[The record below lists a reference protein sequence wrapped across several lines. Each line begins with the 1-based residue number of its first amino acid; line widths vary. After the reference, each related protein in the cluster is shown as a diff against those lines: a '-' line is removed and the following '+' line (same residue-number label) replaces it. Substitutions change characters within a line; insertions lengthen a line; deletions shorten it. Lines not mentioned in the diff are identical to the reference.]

1 MLHDDD
7 AVALVAQFLQRSDQL
22 AVVPLMQ
29 ADGRL
34 VQDIEDI
41 DQLRADLRRKAD
53 PLPFTTRQR
62 SCRPV
67 QRQIVQT
74 HVQHEVHP
82 VRQFFQDIPG
92 DGLLTHAE
100 DLRQM
105 RQPVP
110 KDADLHRRNFG
121 DGLPVDAETLRIL
134 VETRP
139 VAHGTFDLLVNI
151 IYDTGETHHLRQIAF
166 ADAEQVV
173 RTVDQQRQS
182 LVRDVGDRLI
192 DRESVLAGDGA
203 HDLELAGLAQL
214 TQRHDTAVG
223 DAQGPVRHDAVD
235 VHVDDAAEALAV
247 RAVAFRRIE
256 GEGMGRRLLQR
267 YAALRIHQVLGEMME
282 FAVLIVQ
289 HGQRALALVERGDDR
304 VANAFLVPVS
314 GLEFVDHKLD
324 EMGLVAVHGLKGTQ
338 VLDLPVD
345 AHLGIATLAELFEQL
360 AVMAFAA
367 AHQRAEQQAFASLEP
382 GLDQGDD
389 LLVGVT
395 DHLFAADRRIGTR
408 GTGIKQP
415 QEIIDFSD
423 GSDRRARVGTGGLL
437 LDSNDG
443 TQALDAFHLGLLQDT
458 HEVLG
463 IGGQGVH
470 VAALPFGI
478 KGIEG
483 QRGLAAAAESGHDD
497 ELPAGNVHVDIF
509 QVVRPR
515 TPDLDVVF
523 ICFRLYVLLCGHR
536 DTKIANLC
544 RYPCFSLN
552 FAAGS

>member
-1 MLHDDD
+1 
-7 AVALVAQFLQRSDQL
+7 
-22 AVVPLMQ
+22 
-29 ADGRL
+29 
-34 VQDIEDI
+34 
-41 DQLRADLRRKAD
+41 
-53 PLPFTTRQR
+53 
-62 SCRPV
+62 
-67 QRQIVQT
+67 
-74 HVQHEVHP
+74 
-82 VRQFFQDIPG
+82 
-92 DGLLTHAE
+92 
-100 DLRQM
+100 M

-121 DGLPVDAETLRIL
+121 DGFPVNTETLRIL

-139 VAHGTFDLLVNI
+139 VADGTFDLLVNI
-151 IYDTGETHHLRQIAF
+151 IHDTGETHHLRQIAF

-173 RTVDQQRQS
+173 RAVNQQRQS
-182 LVRDVGDRLI
+182 LVRDVRDRLVQ
-192 DRESVLAGDGA
+192 RETVFAGDGA

-214 TQRHDTAVG
+214 AQRHDTAVG

-235 VHVDDAAEALAV
+235 VHVHYAPQALAV

-256 GEGMGRRLLQR
+256 REGMRSRLLQR
-267 YAALRIHQVLGEMME
+267 DAALRIHQMLGEMVD
-282 FAVLIVQ
+282 FSRLVVQ
-289 HGQRALALVERGDDR
+289 DGQRALALVERGDDR
-304 VANAFLVPVS
+304 VADAFLVPVS

-338 VLDLPVD
+338 VLNLPVD

-360 AVMAFAA
+360 AVMAFSA
-367 AHQRAEQQAFASLEP
+367 AHQRTEQQALASLEP
-382 GLDQGDD
+382 GLDQGND

-408 GTGIKQP
+408 GTGIKQA
-415 QEIIDFSD
+415 QEIVNLGD
-423 GSDRRARVGTGGLL
+423 GPDRRARVGTGGLL
-437 LDSNDG
+437 LDGDDG
-443 TQALDAFHLGLLQDT
+443 TQALDAFHLGLLQDA

-483 QRGLAAAAESGHDD
+483 QRGLAAAAQSGHDD
-497 ELPAGNVHVDIF
+497 ELPAGNVHVDIL

-523 ICFRLYVLLCGHR
+523 ISFRLYVLLCGHR